1 MPDPVTA
8 ILEHMDAH
16 PGTSANQ
23 AAEALGLPKKHATA
37 ARKKRRGDASRARP
51 RASSGKVVHLA
62 EQPKPFD
69 PVTCTEIEFLEHE
82 VRECF
87 RLCEDAIA
95 NGAWTVSGTYRRLGQ
110 ERRAQLDA
118 ARAALPPKK
127 QTESDA
133 DLVRRLEQLLE
144 GLPDQQRPK
153 QLTG

>member
-1 MPDPVTA
+1 M
-8 ILEHMDAH
+8 
-16 PGTSANQ
+16 
-23 AAEALGLPKKHATA
+23 
-37 ARKKRRGDASRARP
+37 
-51 RASSGKVVHLA
+51 
-62 EQPKPFD
+62 
-69 PVTCTEIEFLEHE
+69 
-82 VRECF
+82 RECF